1 MKKVMDKVFNLV
13 KFDKRY
19 VFFSLIIVL
28 TGIIFGSLFIVIIN
42 KNDKSLVVEYIN
54 QFINNIKGN
63 DLNYINTLIN
73 TLLLNNIII
82 IIMIIL
88 GISCILVPINIF
100 ILFYKS
106 FIIGFS
112 ISGFILSFKL
122 KGLVLSII
130 YVFPHLLLN
139 ILILSILTAFTL
151 KLSINLIKNIIRRKK
166 CNLNLYLKKYKYV
179 IIMFVFLISISSL
192 YETYIVP
199 YLLKKLIVFL

>member
-42 KNDKSLVVEYIN
+42 KNDKSLVIEYIN

-63 DLNYINTLIN
+63 DFNYINTLIN
-73 TLLLNNIII
+73 TLLLNNIFI

-88 GISCILVPINIF
+88 GISCILVPINIL

-122 KGLVLSII
+122 KGLILSII

-179 IIMFVFLISISSL
+179 IIMLIFLISISSL
-192 YETYIVP
+192 YETYVIP
-199 YLLKKLIVFL
+199 YLFKKIITFI

>member
-42 KNDKSLVVEYIN
+42 KNDKSLVIEYIN

-63 DLNYINTLIN
+63 DFNYINTLIN

-88 GISCILVPINIF
+88 GISCILVPINIL

-122 KGLVLSII
+122 KGLILSII

-151 KLSINLIKNIIRRKK
+151 KLSMNLIKNIIRRKK

-179 IIMFVFLISISSL
+179 IIMLIFLISISSL
-192 YETYIVP
+192 YETYVIP
-199 YLLKKLIVFL
+199 YLFKKIITFI

>member
-88 GISCILVPINIF
+88 GISCILVPINIL

-122 KGLVLSII
+122 KGLILSII

-151 KLSINLIKNIIRRKK
+151 KLSMNLIKNIIRRKK

-179 IIMFVFLISISSL
+179 IIMLIFLISISSL

>member
-1 MKKVMDKVFNLV
+1 MKKVMDKVFNV
-13 KFDKRY
+13 IKFDKKY

-28 TGIIFGSLFIVIIN
+28 IGIIFGSLFIVIIN
-42 KNDKSLVVEYIN
+42 KNDKSLIIEYIN
-54 QFINNIKGN
+54 QFINNIKCDN
-63 DLNYINTLIN
+63 FNYTNTLIN
-73 TLLLNNIII
+73 TLLLNNILI
-82 IIMIIL
+82 IIMIVL
-88 GISCILVPINIF
+88 GISCIFSFFNIL

-122 KGLVLSII
+122 KGLILSII
-130 YVFPHLLLN
+130 YIFPHLLLN

-166 CNLNLYLKKYKYV
+166 CNLNLYLRKYKYV
-179 IIMFVFLISISSL
+179 IFMFIFLISLSSI

-199 YLLKKLIVFL
+199 YLLKKLIIFM